1 MTRKNNTLR
10 GLLPVAA
17 ISLAGALAAFPVAAQ
32 TTLEG
37 VIAAAGEEGKV
48 AINVSTT
55 RFPAEAGPAI
65 SAAMSDYFGVE
76 IDVELVNN
84 SPVPVMA
91 GQIVGETAA
100 GITPSFDVF
109 PLPLSFTV
117 GISEGGAIE
126 QVDWAGIGVDED
138 FIDPNGN
145 AVWINT
151 VSRAVFYNTDL
162 LTGDDIPTKLEDLLD
177 PMFKGQIA
185 GPGFGDA
192 YGMVSVPVLG
202 EEAATKWLSAIYDDQ
217 GLTVIRSMSDV
228 PNRVAQGEFLI
239 GMGVPAN
246 HTGLVGKGAP
256 LANAPLESVGGQP
269 YYMFVVKDAPNPNAG
284 ALLTYFFCCTQE
296 GKDALYNSM
305 GWAKFDYEGSEQNAV
320 GGGGRGQ
327 VPTAEW
333 QLNEQARVARK
344 FDSLIGR

>member
-1 MTRKNNTLR
+1 MTRKLGNL
-10 GLLPVAA
+10 GGVLPLAA
-17 ISLAGALAAFPVAAQ
+17 ISMVGALATLPVAAQ
-32 TTLEG
+32 TTLED
-37 VIAAAGEEGKV
+37 VVAAAGAEGSV

-55 RFPAEAGPAI
+55 RFPAETGPNI
-65 SAAMSDYFGVE
+65 SAAMSEYFGVD
-76 IDVELVNN
+76 IDVVLVNN

-91 GQIVGETAA
+91 GQIVEENNA

-117 GISEGGAIE
+117 GIGEGGAIE
-126 QVDWAGIGVDED
+126 EIDWAGIGVDPEL
-138 FIDPNGN
+138 IDPNGN
-145 AVWINT
+145 AVWIDT
-151 VSRAVFYNTDL
+151 VPRAVFYNTDL
-162 LTGDDIPTKLEDLLD
+162 LTGDDIPTKLEDLLA
-177 PMFKGQIA
+177 PMFEGQIA

-202 EEAATKWLSAIYDDQ
+202 EEAAAEWLTSIYDDQ
-217 GLTVIRSMSDV
+217 GLTVIRSISDI

-246 HTGLVGKGAP
+246 RTGLVDKGAP

-269 YYMFVVKDAPNPNAG
+269 YYMFVLKDAPNPNAG

-296 GKDALYNSM
+296 GKDTMFETM
-305 GWAKFDYEGSEQNAV
+305 GWAKFEYEGSEQNAI
-320 GGGGRGQ
+320 GGDGRGQ

-333 QLNEQARVARK
+333 QLTEQARVARA
-344 FDSLIGR
+344 FDALIGR